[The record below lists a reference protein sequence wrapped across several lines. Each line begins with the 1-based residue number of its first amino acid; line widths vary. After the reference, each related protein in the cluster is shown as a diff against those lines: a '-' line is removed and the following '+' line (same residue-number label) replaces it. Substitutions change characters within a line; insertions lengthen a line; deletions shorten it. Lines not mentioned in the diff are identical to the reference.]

1 MEQKATTFSF
11 DLYDRKGWFFFSI
24 FLLNMKIR
32 TFFFGLIK
40 FIWYIYVIKYLKI
53 EFENIITELQ
63 DDFSVKN
70 S

>member
-1 MEQKATTFSF
+1 MEQKPSTFSF
-11 DLYDRKGWFFFSI
+11 DLYDRKGWFFSI
-24 FLLNMKIR
+24 FLLNMKFW

-40 FIWYIYVIKYLKI
+40 FIWYIYAIKYLKI
-53 EFENIITELQ
+53 EFENIITRLQ